1 MTTVIATRKAIY
13 ADSQCTSFPGFK
25 TVKLA
30 HVVCEKAQE
39 DYLIGGAGYL
49 EELNFLARLL
59 GEYGISDI
67 WKLHMTEHWPPK
79 ILKNA
84 DTDLL
89 VVTRKK
95 KIYMFNK
102 ALVPMAIEQDTYA
115 IGSGAEYAT
124 SALAFGREPIGA
136 IDFACEHDP
145 YSKGPV
151 HEVKFPKRKHA
162 VS

>member
-1 MTTVIATRKAIY
+1 MTTIVGTRHALY
-13 ADSQCTSFPGFK
+13 GDSQCTNAPSFK
-25 TVKLA
+25 TTKLA
-30 HVVCEKAQE
+30 HVICAKTSEE
-39 DYLIGGAGYL
+39 FLIGGCGYL
-49 EELNFLARLL
+49 TEFHFFARLL
-59 GEYGISDI
+59 TEYGLENI
-67 WKLHMTEHWPPK
+67 WKLHLTEHWPPK

-89 VVTRKK
+89 VVTRQKT
-95 KIYMFNK
+95 IYMFNK
-102 ALVPMAIEQDTYA
+102 ALVPMVIEQDTYA

-136 IDFACEHDP
+136 IEFACEHDP

-151 HEVKFPKRKHA
+151 HELKFPKRKHA